1 LPVPL
6 PLTKKERQK
15 KKIKIGRYIAGDIF
29 FFFYLLSENLDELL
43 LSQFSSKEIFSMQ
56 ATFFSLKSVNITD

>member
-1 LPVPL
+1 MRTGGMDQVVKCLLASPTP
-6 PLTKKERQK
+6 THKERKKERQK

-43 LSQFSSKEIFSMQ
+43 LSQCLF
-56 ATFFSLKSVNITD
+56 